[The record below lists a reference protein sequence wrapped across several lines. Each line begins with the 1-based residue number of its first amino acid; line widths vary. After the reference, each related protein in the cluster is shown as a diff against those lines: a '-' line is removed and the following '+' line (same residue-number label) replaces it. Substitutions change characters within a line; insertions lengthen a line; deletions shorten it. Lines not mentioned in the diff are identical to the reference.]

1 MTVRECCLTKL
12 LPHILF
18 EKNIST
24 LKTAPAQWT
33 STVPVVSAHFRSPF
47 TATTH
52 RALCEIHRQFPWL
65 FVTLLPTSCYI
76 LHCFSMCLYTINFTV
91 QNVKKRRPS
100 KQKNVSKWRQEAHN
114 SLPKF
119 WRIPKLDVRNV
130 QFSPVRWLP
139 PAVLSN
145 SLTFPYQLSNF
156 LAFLGF
162 PSQWL
167 PCSMSLVL
175 GITKK
180 YPAKS
185 INLRTAILNSRVKT
199 SQAVKLSLLNSWSW
213 SRV

>member
-1 MTVRECCLTKL
+1 MKL

-18 EKNIST
+18 EKNISA

-33 STVPVVSAHFRSPF
+33 STVPVVSAHFRSLF
-47 TATTH
+47 TASYHSPGSVWNSPTV
-52 RALCEIHRQFPWL
+52 P
-65 FVTLLPTSCYI
+65 VTLCGTPTNVV
-76 LHCFSMCLYTINFTV
+76 LHITLFLDAACTLLTSLCKML
-91 QNVKKRRPS
+91 KKRRPS

-156 LAFLGF
+156 LSFLGF

-175 GITKK
+175 GITKNI
-180 YPAKS
+180 PPKS
-185 INLRTAILNSRVKT
+185 KNGNS
-199 SQAVKLSLLNSWSW
+199 
-213 SRV
+213 

>member
-18 EKNIST
+18 EKKYFST
-24 LKTAPAQWT
+24 ENGAGPPAQWT
-33 STVPVVSAHFRSPF
+33 STVPVVSAHFRSLF

-65 FVTLLPTSCYI
+65 CDTPTNVVLHITLFLDAACTLLTSLCKM
-76 LHCFSMCLYTINFTV
+76 L
-91 QNVKKRRPS
+91 KKRRPS

-139 PAVLSN
+139 PRRVVKFPDVSLSAVK
-145 SLTFPYQLSNF
+145 FPVIS
-156 LAFLGF
+156 GF
-162 PSQWL
+162 SQSVVTL
-167 PCSMSLVL
+167 FYVPRF
-175 GITKK
+175 GYHKK
-180 YPAKS
+180 YPAK
-185 INLRTAILNSRVKT
+185 I
-199 SQAVKLSLLNSWSW
+199 
-213 SRV
+213 